1 VRQNSLLQFRECSSK
16 RQGKAM
22 LEDGYK
28 RRFNYL
34 RLSVTE
40 ICNFRCSYCL
50 PNGYTGGN
58 KKVFLTLAEIKTLA
72 RAFALSGTEKIR
84 ITGGEPTLRQDIVDI
99 VGICAA
105 TPGIKNVA
113 LTTNAY
119 RLPDILEQLV
129 DAGLSAVN
137 ISADSLDSGNFNAIT
152 GFDKLDRVIKS
163 IDLALASG
171 LKKVKIN
178 TVLLK
183 QSNAHEFE
191 AFLAFVR
198 NCPVTVRFIELM
210 QTGDNHTYFRKEHL
224 SAKELKLKLLE
235 NGWQQAAK
243 SHDAGPAEEFFH
255 NDYRGRIGLIMPY
268 EKNFCDSCN
277 RLRIS
282 AQGKL
287 NLCLFASGSHDLR
300 PAIASGDPDFLAAE
314 LRHCVNGKEKSH
326 HLEQGYSGG
335 TQNLAMIGG

>member
-1 VRQNSLLQFRECSSK
+1 
-16 RQGKAM
+16 M

-84 ITGGEPTLRQDIVDI
+84 ITGGEPTLRQDIIDI

-163 IDLALASG
+163 IDLALALG

-191 AFLAFVR
+191 TFLAFVK

-210 QTGDNHTYFRKEHL
+210 QTGDNHAYFRKEHL
-224 SAKELKLKLLE
+224 SGNELKRKLLE
-235 NGWQQAAK
+235 NGWQQVAK
-243 SHDAGPAEEFFH
+243 SRDAGPAEEFFH
-255 NDYRGRIGLIMPY
+255 KDYRGRIGLIMPY

-300 PAIASGDPDFLAAE
+300 AAIASGDPEFLAAE
-314 LRHCVNGKEKSH
+314 LRRCVNGKQKSH
-326 HLEQGYSGG
+326 HLQQGYSGG